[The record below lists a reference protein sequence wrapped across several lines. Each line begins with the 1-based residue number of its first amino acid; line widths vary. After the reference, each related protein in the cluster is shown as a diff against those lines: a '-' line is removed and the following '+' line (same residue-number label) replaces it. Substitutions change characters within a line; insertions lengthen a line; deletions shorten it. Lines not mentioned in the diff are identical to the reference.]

1 MKVLKTFALCA
12 ISALFLTSCGGYKA
26 PKLEG
31 ISQSEIDSASV
42 AIGVYFGDMLKA
54 SSLENLNLSKV
65 MSAMKKK
72 LAGDTTLPIKSEEAG
87 MIIQKYVMKCQD
99 AMIILKTEE
108 EKKFFAENKKNKGVQ
123 ETESGLQYQIV
134 EAGSKVMATEKDT
147 VEVNYKGTLLDGKVF
162 DSSYERGES
171 AIFPLNAVIPGWSE
185 GLKLVGEGGKI
196 KLWIPFNLAYG
207 HRAMVPN
214 LPACSTLV
222 FDVELISVKKAAAE
236 ESEAN

>member
-1 MKVLKTFALCA
+1 MKVIKTIALCA
-12 ISALFLTSCGGYKA
+12 VSALLLASCGGNKA
-26 PKLEG
+26 PKLAG

-65 MSAMKKK
+65 MSAMKKE
-72 LAGDTTLPIKSEEAG
+72 LAGDTTLPIKSVDAG
-87 MIIQKYVMKCQD
+87 MVIQKYVMKCQD
-99 AMIILKTEE
+99 AMLVLKTEE

-123 ETESGLQYQIV
+123 ETESGLQYQII
-134 EAGSKVMATEKDT
+134 EAGSDVKATAQDT
-147 VEVNYKGTLLDGKVF
+147 VEVNYKGALLNGKVF

-171 AIFPLNAVIPGWSE
+171 TTFPLNAVIPGWSE
-185 GLKLVGEGGKI
+185 GLQLVGEGGKI

-207 HRAMVPN
+207 NRAMGPN

-222 FDVELISVKKAAAE
+222 FDVELISVKKAEVPAE
-236 ESEAN
+236 EAK